1 MISLEATAITRKFL
15 EEHYRGQEAH
25 SAILFAVEKGV
36 RDSPVGQL
44 TGSYLPIYVDKL
56 LTILY
61 DGLPPDPEIVQERIL
76 GLETMG
82 FSEGPLIAN
91 QLEVEAYLKNTEK
104 GAEMVPIGTFRKK
117 RLKRLAYT

>member
-1 MISLEATAITRKFL
+1 MYLFRRSSWSLL
-15 EEHYRGQEAH
+15 N
-25 SAILFAVEKGV
+25 L
-36 RDSPVGQL
+36 
-44 TGSYLPIYVDKL
+44 
-56 LTILY
+56 
-61 DGLPPDPEIVQERIL
+61 
-76 GLETMG
+76 G